1 MKRHI
6 IKIRTKIR
14 RRYVDQRM
22 NEIMIAIRKATATE
36 KGESAP

>member
-22 NEIMIAIRKATATE
+22 NEIMMAIRKEAATK